1 MGPSSPRINKGHR
14 YPPARNREREEIDMA
29 TKIEKRIAKAV
40 TNALGERD
48 RAEMHAM
55 ASS

>member
-1 MGPSSPRINKGHR
+1 
-14 YPPARNREREEIDMA
+14 MA